1 MKLPIVKDGVRL
13 LIIEYFKSDVL
24 TGEPMTAD
32 TRQNIIETFTHC
44 YNKHLSI
51 NAIVKELQGSNLS
64 EFRDRLIKRMG
75 SNYNPYPIRLGNLK
89 PKLQMEAMDC
99 NKSLHGYILML
110 LREREERQNQYID
123 LCCVPRLNKLYR
135 FKRVH
140 TADRFYQL
148 DFVF

>member
-1 MKLPIVKDGVRL
+1 MKQPVKDGVRL

-24 TGEPMTAD
+24 AGEPMTSD
-32 TRQNIIETFTHC
+32 TRGNIIDTFQHC

-75 SNYNPYPIRLGNLK
+75 SNYNPFPIRLGNLK
-89 PKLQMEAMDC
+89 PTLQMEAMEA
-99 NKSLHGYILML
+99 NQSLHGYILKL

-123 LCCVPRLNKLYR
+123 FCCVPRLNKLYR
-135 FKRVH
+135 FRRVH
-140 TADRFYQL
+140 SAVRVCQL

>member
-1 MKLPIVKDGVRL
+1 MKQPVKDGVRQ

-24 TGEPMTAD
+24 KDEPMSVD
-32 TRQNIIETFTHC
+32 TRQNIIETFTFA
-44 YNKHLSI
+44 YNTHQTI

-140 TADRFYQL
+140 SASQFLQL